1 MADDIQELV
10 ATVPFLNGNNNVAT
24 DSFLSGMEFFVPL
37 FMPGGPNNR
46 VPGYWSRHREKYLR
60 NLVSGNDALK
70 IAVKTFISKAC
81 TIPPRVTA
89 IDNTIQR
96 HITLAKAMEDNLLY
110 NSGLRK
116 GYNHVIQKYLY
127 DYLTQDNGAFMLVLG
142 EGNLAG
148 PIVGRAMGLYHLD
161 SQRCTRTNNAEFPV
175 IYTDTDGKRYKLH
188 YTRVIEQASLPSP
201 DLDLNGVGMCAVSL
215 CLESA
220 TELQDIAR
228 YVKEKLGSRPPRQV
242 LYARKGATIDQ
253 LTAATEAANR
263 KLDGEGL
270 SFFSRTLMLAPNMA
284 GQELILDVL
293 DLSSAPDGF
302 ERQSVTMLN
311 MAVVAAAFGLDLR
324 DLAHAFGVAGA
335 TKADAEVQ
343 HMKGRGKG
351 VGEWVEEFARLLDQK
366 FLPDSLNVNYDYVDD
381 AQDEQVARIWAAR
394 SEARFR
400 DISSNAKT
408 VRATRMAMYRQG
420 EITEDEFE
428 AMELEDGRL
437 PNGMQ
442 LISLFSSSD
451 PDIER
456 LLTIEGI
463 EDPTNIQENDP
474 EEMMDLIHQAQL
486 KVWEEYD
493 VATATGIRRKVR
505 QAAAALEQLYD
516 DYETKLTGAVAPSAD
531 GTPPQLAVG
540 VAAAERTGEDEQDG
554 DPPETG
560 PHNNQG
566 TNSNPNEKPG
576 VEKALRI
583 IPDGSDKNIPDVPE
597 EVVIQSSDKR
607 RASRVFDKLIPNF
620 SGLLN
625 AKVEDESK

>member
-1 MADDIQELV
+1 MSDDIQELIS
-10 ATVPFLNGNNNVAT
+10 TVPFVNGNSNVAT
-24 DSFLSGMEFFVPL
+24 DAFLSGMEFFVPI
-37 FMPGGPNNR
+37 FMPGTPNNR
-46 VPGYWSRHREKYLR
+46 IPGYWSRARDKYIR
-60 NLVSGNDALK
+60 SLVSNNDALK
-70 IAVKTFISKAC
+70 ISIKTFISKAC
-81 TIPPRVTA
+81 TIPPRVLA
-89 IDNTIQR
+89 VDNTVAR
-96 HITLAKAMEDNLLY
+96 HIALAQTMQENLLF

-142 EGNLAG
+142 HGNLAG

-161 SQRCTRTNNAEFPV
+161 SQRCTRTNNAEYPV
-175 IYTDTDGKRYKLH
+175 VFTDTDGKRYKLH

-201 DLDLNGVGMCAVSL
+201 DTDLNGVGMCAVSL
-215 CLESA
+215 CMESA

-242 LYARKGATIDQ
+242 VYARKGATIDQ
-253 LTAATEAANR
+253 LTSATDAANR
-263 KLDGEGL
+263 KLDSEGL
-270 SFFSRTLMLAPNMA
+270 SFFSRTLLLAPKMA
-284 GQELILDVL
+284 GQELILDKL

-351 VGEWVEEFARLLDQK
+351 VGEWVEEFSRLIDQK
-366 FLPDSLNVNYDYVDD
+366 FLPDTLSVNYDYVDD

-408 VRATRMAMYRQG
+408 VRATRMSMYRQG

-428 AMELEDGRL
+428 TMELEDGRL

-442 LISLFSSSD
+442 LISLFASDD
-451 PDIER
+451 PDMVR
-456 LLTIEGI
+456 LLDIEGI
-463 EDPTNIQENDP
+463 EDPTDILGNDAD
-474 EEMMDLIHQAQL
+474 EMMDLIHQAQL
-486 KVWEEYD
+486 RVWEEFD
-493 VATATGIRRKVR
+493 VANAAGIRRKAR
-505 QAAAALEQLYD
+505 QAAAALEKLYEE
-516 DYETKLTGAVAPSAD
+516 YEMKLTGKEKK
-531 GTPPQLAVG
+531 GGMPPQLAV
-540 VAAAERTGEDEQDG
+540 AAASAERVGEDEQDG

-560 PHNNQG
+560 PFNNNG
-566 TNSNPNEKPG
+566 TNSDPDNMPG

-583 IPDGSDKNIPDVPE
+583 IPDGSNDPIPEIPI
-597 EVVIQSSDKR
+597 EVTVTASDKR
-607 RASRVFDKLIPNF
+607 RAARVFNRLIPGF
-620 SGLLN
+620 SGLLS
-625 AKVEDESK
+625 AKVKDSDED